1 MNSVDFVYR
10 LKQRLLIEKDR
21 KDRSGVY
28 GYTQRSMA
36 YNSNRIEGST
46 LTERQTASLFETGT
60 VSAEPDILIRAKD
73 IEELNGHFKMFNYT
87 LKHFD
92 EPLSEDIIKTMH
104 KNLKEG
110 VFEDIANGYAIGDYK
125 RRANIVADITTAL
138 PKEVPERMQEL
149 LNDYHSKFIISLKDI
164 AELHAKFENIHPFQ
178 DGNGRVGRMIIFK
191 ECLAHNFVPVIIRDE
206 NKPTYMKHLH
216 DAQVKHD
223 SSGLTDYFITEQKHY
238 LEATKELIY
247 DYEELHKLS
256 KDNIKQQTLNCS
268 MKRSDKEIQF

>member
-87 LKHFD
+87 LKYFD

-125 RRANIVADITTAL
+125 RRANLVADITTAL
-138 PKEVPERMQEL
+138 PQEVPERMQEL

-206 NKPTYMKHLH
+206 NKPTYMKYLH

-223 SSGLTDYFITEQKHY
+223 SSGLTDYFIAEQKHY
-238 LEATKELIY
+238 LEATKELVY

-256 KDNIKQQTLNCS
+256 KDSIKQQTVNRS
-268 MKRSDKEIQF
+268 MRRSDNEIQF

>member
-256 KDNIKQQTLNCS
+256 KDNIKQQTLNRS

>member
-138 PKEVPERMQEL
+138 PKEVPERMQVL

-256 KDNIKQQTLNCS
+256 KDNIKQQTLNRS